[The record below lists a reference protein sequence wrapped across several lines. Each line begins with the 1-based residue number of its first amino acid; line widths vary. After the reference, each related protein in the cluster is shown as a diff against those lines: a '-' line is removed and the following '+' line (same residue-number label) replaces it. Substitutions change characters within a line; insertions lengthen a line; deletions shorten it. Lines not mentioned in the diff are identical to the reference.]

1 MNYILVGKQSALLS
15 AIKEKIIRNV
25 MVYNSAVEFNENYTG
40 SENTKVIYIHT
51 SIPYNWEWWMESD
64 ISNKYNRDKFVDE
77 TIDFRSLNAD
87 DCDKVFDFDGTNITG
102 IIEEINKFI
111 TEVENGSN

>member
-1 MNYILVGKQSALLS
+1 MNYILVGKQSALLN
-15 AIKEKIIRNV
+15 AIKEKAIRNV
-25 MVYNSAVEFNENYTG
+25 TVYNSAVEFNENYTD

-51 SIPYNWEWWMESD
+51 PIRYNWEWWMETD
-64 ISNKYNRDKFVDE
+64 IFNKYNRDKFVDE
-77 TIDFRSLNAD
+77 TIDFRNLNTD
-87 DCDKVFDFDGTNITG
+87 DCDKVFNFDGTNITG